1 MVNEIDLANAEVELS
16 TAKVY
21 RAKGNGVL
29 TDANDPAS
37 SLQNLGREGL
47 EVADVQIDP
56 TRNDPG
62 LLRILYHAYDGR
74 VVPVPSYMA
83 PKRLAERFPQETYIP
98 PQWRGKRVWFLDP
111 QPMPDRPKF
120 PCNLHADASAEVK
133 AEIIAAGLTPGV
145 CSKTNISSTYALE
158 QHMHLKHKSA
168 WQAVLKVRE
177 RQLADEL
184 RADSRA
190 QVAASQAQAEAML
203 ALAQALTP
211 AATTGKEK

>member
-16 TAKVY
+16 TAKTY

-37 SLQNLGREGL
+37 SMQSLGREGL
-47 EVADVQIDP
+47 EVADVPVD
-56 TRNDPG
+56 TNKNDPG
-62 LLRILYHAYDGR
+62 LLRVLYHAYDGR

-98 PQWRGKRVWFLDP
+98 PQWRGKRVWFLEP
-111 QPMPDRPKF
+111 QPLPDRPKF

-133 AEIIAAGLTPGV
+133 ADIIAAGLTPGT

-158 QHMHLKHKSA
+158 QHMNLKHKSA
-168 WQAVLKVRE
+168 WAAVQRVRE
-177 RQLADEL
+177 RKMADEI
-184 RADSRA
+184 RADTRA
-190 QVAASQAQAEAML
+190 QTLAAQAQAEAML

-211 AATTGKEK
+211 QTTAGKEK